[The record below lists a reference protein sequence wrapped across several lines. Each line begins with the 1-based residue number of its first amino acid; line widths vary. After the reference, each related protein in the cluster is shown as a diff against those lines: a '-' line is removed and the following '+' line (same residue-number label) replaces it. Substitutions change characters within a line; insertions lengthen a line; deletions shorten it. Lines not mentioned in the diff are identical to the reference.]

1 MPGLKKGIEQI
12 KMQKG
17 GSQSENSVSKK
28 DRDKLK
34 NFFSGFVKNQPYISK
49 NGKAMEYLDKADKD
63 TIKNLTRVME
73 RAKVQFN
80 RGPDGLPLKKGKQ
93 KGNKMKEGG
102 SQSANLVSDK
112 DVAKLKKMME
122 KMSVKSGAKP
132 KQKLL
137 KVCQKLK
144 GLK

>member
-1 MPGLKKGIEQI
+1 MPGLKKSIEQI

-17 GSQSENSVSKK
+17 GSQSANSVSNK

-73 RAKVQFN
+73 RAKVKFN
-80 RGPDGLPLKKGKQ
+80 IGPDGLPLKKR
-93 KGNKMKEGG
+93 NKKEI
-102 SQSANLVSDK
+102 K
-112 DVAKLKKMME
+112 
-122 KMSVKSGAKP
+122 
-132 KQKLL
+132 
-137 KVCQKLK
+137 
-144 GLK
+144 